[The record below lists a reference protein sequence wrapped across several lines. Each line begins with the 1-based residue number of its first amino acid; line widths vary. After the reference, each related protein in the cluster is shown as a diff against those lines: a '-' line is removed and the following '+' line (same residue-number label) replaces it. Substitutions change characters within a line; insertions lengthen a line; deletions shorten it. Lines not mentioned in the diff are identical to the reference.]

1 VARAQWW
8 DSIVQDLR
16 QAVRGLVRSP
26 GLTAAVIVMLG
37 LGIGGAAAM
46 FGLLDRVLLRVGP
59 HVAAPQQL
67 RRLYINYYD
76 DYFSKSRVYR
86 ASFSEPQVR
95 AMGEAFGARA
105 AVGSLSLWRDRLD
118 GPGGPRVP
126 VAFASGHAFEVLG
139 TRAAVGRLIE
149 PDDDQPAADPVAVIS
164 HGLWVRH
171 FGGRRDIVG
180 QTLRMGAMRYSIVG
194 VAPRGFSGLRPDK
207 VDAWV
212 PLQVGAPAHY
222 GPHWKQSAHIF
233 DVVIRLRAPADE
245 ATLAATAQRVYRA
258 ASADGPRRDTTAVAL
273 FAPVAPYHRPGPMGT
288 TTRLSL
294 IVAGVAAILCLI
306 AVANA
311 TNLLL
316 LRAVTRRRET
326 AVRLALGIGRARLV
340 RAVLIESVVLALG
353 GAAAAGLVALWGGN
367 LLQKLVVRS
376 EWQQG
381 VVDARVLL
389 LAGLAGLIIG
399 IVTGL
404 IPGWQASRPDAVAAL
419 KAGARSGPAPSR
431 LRSALLGFQA
441 ALAITLL
448 AGLALFARS
457 FQQARAEDYVV
468 DTDRLINVDV
478 DRAAGR
484 REGVAEL
491 ADELEGRLRRLPGVA
506 GVARASIAP
515 IYGYGGAVLRVQG
528 VDSFR
533 MDQRGPFFS
542 EVDTAFLAVTGLPL
556 LNGRGFT
563 AAEVVSSAPVA
574 LVNDAFVRRFW
585 PAETALGK
593 CLYVGRSGTPEAALC
608 RQVVGIVSS
617 YRNRLG
623 EAERMQNYYL
633 PLGERWESGSRSLIV
648 RSAGPAPDLVPAV
661 ARLVRQ
667 RLPEAEPEAVMAIN
681 DIVARQLNPWRS
693 GTTLFALFA
702 GLAVLLSMGGLYSV
716 VAFSVAQ
723 RTGEFAIRIALG
735 AQARDLASLVLGMAL
750 RPVAAGLVVGMAATL
765 WLVRYLAPL
774 LYETGPRDPRALG
787 AAAAALVLT
796 AMAAAVLPART
807 AARSDPREALQAE

>member
-1 VARAQWW
+1 MGRAGWW
-8 DSIVQDLR
+8 ESIVQDLR
-16 QAVRGLVRSP
+16 QAVRGLARSP

-46 FGLLDRVLLRVGP
+46 FGLLDRLLLRVGP
-59 HVAAPQQL
+59 HVAAPHQL

-76 DYFSKSRVYR
+76 DYFSKSRVYS
-86 ASFSEPQVR
+86 ASFSEPQLR

-105 AVGSLSLWRDRLD
+105 AVGAMSLWRDRLD

-149 PDDDQPAADPVAVIS
+149 PADDQSAADPVAVIS

-180 QTLRMGAMRYSIVG
+180 QTLRIGAIRYGIVG

-212 PLQVGAPAHY
+212 PLQVGVPVLY
-222 GPHWKQSAHIF
+222 GPHWKQGAHIF
-233 DVVIRLRAPADE
+233 DVFIRLRAPADE

-258 ASADGPRRDTTAVAL
+258 ASAGGFRSDTAAVAL

-353 GAAAAGLVALWGGN
+353 GSAAAGLVALWGGN
-367 LLQKLVVRS
+367 LLQKLVVRG

-404 IPGWQASRPDAVAAL
+404 IPGWQASSPDAVAAL
-419 KAGARSGPAPSR
+419 KAGARSSPAPSR
-431 LRSALLGFQA
+431 LRSTLLGFQA

-468 DTDRLINVDV
+468 DTDRLVNVDV
-478 DRAAGR
+478 NRAAGMEAAR
-484 REGVAEL
+484 GGL
-491 ADELEGRLRRLPGVA
+491 TDELGERLRRLPGVA
-506 GVARASIAP
+506 GIARASIAP
-515 IYGYGGAVLRVQG
+515 VYGFGGAVLRIEG

-542 EVDTAFLAVTGLPL
+542 EIDTAFLAVTGLPL
-556 LNGRGFT
+556 LYGRGFT

-585 PAETALGK
+585 PGEAALGR
-593 CLYVGRSGTPEAALC
+593 CLYVGATGSPQGAVC
-608 RQVVGIVSS
+608 RQVVGVVSS

-623 EAERMQNYYL
+623 EETPMQNYYL
-633 PLGERWESGSRSLIV
+633 PLGERWAGGLRSLIV
-648 RSAGPAPDLVPAV
+648 RSAGPARDLVPAV

-667 RLPEAEPEAVMAIN
+667 RLPEAEPEAVMAIG
-681 DIVARQLNPWRS
+681 DIVARELDPWRS

-723 RTGEFAIRIALG
+723 RTSEFAIRIALG
-735 AQARDLASLVLGMAL
+735 AQARDLARLVLGMAL
-750 RPVAAGLVVGMAATL
+750 RPVAAGLVVGLAATL

-796 AMAAAVLPART
+796 ALVAAVLPART